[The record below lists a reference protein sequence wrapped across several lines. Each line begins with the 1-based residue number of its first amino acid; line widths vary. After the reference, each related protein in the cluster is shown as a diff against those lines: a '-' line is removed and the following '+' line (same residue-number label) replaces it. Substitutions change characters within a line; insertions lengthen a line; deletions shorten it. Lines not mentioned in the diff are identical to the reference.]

1 LYSSIRGKPL
11 KRAED
16 NIRAADLPPHSGATV
31 EKIGAIYERHI
42 RAQMYHLW

>member
-16 NIRAADLPPHSGATV
+16 NIRAADLPPFSGSTM
-31 EKIGAIYERHI
+31 EKIRAIYDRHI
-42 RAQMYHLW
+42 RAQMHHLW